1 MIFRFNLV
9 CWLDEFQS
17 SRVQCSC
24 CIHKLPDPWITISA
38 SQLGPKS
45 CKKIYFL
52 DSGHQALSR
61 DLVRVVGCY
70 NEGGER
76 GMVLGHFL
84 QIERFPS
91 TCWWQR
97 CSIRHLSIPISAC
110 ATATL
115 RLGRCSLVL
124 VFESVCLR
132 LNKPNRVFWSFARQM
147 WDLKSRTWYKLG
159 HSTDIFAK
167 GDWWWTD
174 SCYSLVGVAICDS
187 EAALVC
193 LLLHLATWYLWSAS
207 PIDWVVLVPFC
218 SNLSSCQ
225 TTIVPSQIHQ
235 FMSERSISST
245 EFITL
250 AANWGCTLWQGTI
263 ASKRDML
270 TRLMVCWR
278 GLPGTTVWHFNPPS
292 LLKGF
297 RHLSSSRCSWYL

>member
-1 MIFRFNLV
+1 MCHCNLATWKMQPCACV
-9 CWLDEFQS
+9 WERL
-17 SRVQCSC
+17 
-24 CIHKLPDPWITISA
+24 
-38 SQLGPKS
+38 SQ
-45 CKKIYFL
+45 
-52 DSGHQALSR
+52 
-61 DLVRVVGCY
+61 V
-70 NEGGER
+70 
-76 GMVLGHFL
+76 
-84 QIERFPS
+84 
-91 TCWWQR
+91 
-97 CSIRHLSIPISAC
+97 
-110 ATATL
+110 
-115 RLGRCSLVL
+115 
-124 VFESVCLR
+124 
-132 LNKPNRVFWSFARQM
+132 KPNRVFWSFARQM